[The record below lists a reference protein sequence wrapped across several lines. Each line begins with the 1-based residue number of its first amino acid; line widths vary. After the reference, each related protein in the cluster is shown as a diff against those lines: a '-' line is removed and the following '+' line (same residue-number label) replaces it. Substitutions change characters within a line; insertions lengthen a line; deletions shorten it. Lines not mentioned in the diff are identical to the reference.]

1 MVTVDKS
8 ISKLKARLDL
18 WKAKVKKAI
27 ASANVRGQQAKID
40 SQKQLDRLDSK
51 LEDGFKKLVD

>member
-27 ASANVRGQQAKID
+27 ASANVRGRQAKID

-51 LEDGFKKLVD
+51 LEDGLKKLVD